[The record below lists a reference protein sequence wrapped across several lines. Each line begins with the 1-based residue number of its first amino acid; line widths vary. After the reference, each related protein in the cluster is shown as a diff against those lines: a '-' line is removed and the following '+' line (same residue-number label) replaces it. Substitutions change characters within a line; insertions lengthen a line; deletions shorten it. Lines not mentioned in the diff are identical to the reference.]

1 VDEIVTATLSSIA
14 FQTMDLF
21 NAFRSDGVE
30 LQRVRIDGGMVQN
43 DWFCQFLSDVTESAL
58 ERPKLTETT
67 AWGAGVLAAIGA
79 GLINHLEDAS
89 HHWTIDRRFSP
100 ALEDD
105 VRSARVA
112 GWRRAVS
119 QALAIKP

>member
-1 VDEIVTATLSSIA
+1 MTATLSGIA

-30 LQRVRIDGGMVQN
+30 PQRVRIDGGMVQN
-43 DWFCQFLSDVTESAL
+43 DWFCQFLSDVTESVL
-58 ERPKLTETT
+58 ERPMLTETT
-67 AWGAGVLAAIGA
+67 ALGVGFLAAIGA
-79 GLINHLEDAS
+79 GLFNHLEDAS

-100 ALEDD
+100 AMEDD
-105 VRSARVA
+105 DRSARVD

-119 QALAIKP
+119 QALAIDP